1 MRQMHRTQTIIAG
14 GAMPG
19 RALMLSDVAMKTLDL
34 NLLITRVGLLAERMV
49 TGAAR
54 RLGLIF
60 PQ

>member
-1 MRQMHRTQTIIAG
+1 
-14 GAMPG
+14 
-19 RALMLSDVAMKTLDL
+19 MLSDVAMKTLDL